1 MDENTDNSKQQY
13 AFIQHRTMLKII
25 QFRFGSERLYLA
37 ESKKKSSVYMGLSC
51 LILRLSWP
59 YIEQFNQLTIR
70 LFSSGFY
77 QLWLDD
83 EYHYEQMK
91 YFTRNHQHRQQQQ
104 QQQNTNSKT
113 IDSID
118 KIFSSSSSS
127 MHSKNS
133 NSNDQFES
141 IAFSHVIIIF
151 YLYFSLIFI
160 SFSIFL
166 IELIY
171 FELILTKSNKCHPN

>member
-25 QFRFGSERLYLA
+25 QFRYGIERLYLA

-59 YIEQFNQLTIR
+59 YIEQFNQLSIR

-83 EYHYEQMK
+83 EYRYEQMK
-91 YFTRNHQHRQQQQ
+91 YFTRNPFHQQQQ
-104 QQQNTNSKT
+104 QNSKT

-127 MHSKNS
+127 KHSNSNS

-151 YLYFSLIFI
+151 YLYFSSIFI
-160 SFSIFL
+160 SISIFL

-171 FELILTKSNKCHPN
+171 FELILSKSNKCHPN